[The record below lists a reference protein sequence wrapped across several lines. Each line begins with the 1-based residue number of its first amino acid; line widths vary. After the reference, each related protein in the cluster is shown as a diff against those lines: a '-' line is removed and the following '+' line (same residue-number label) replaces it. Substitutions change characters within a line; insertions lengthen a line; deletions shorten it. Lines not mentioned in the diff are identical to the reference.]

1 MDVLRQRRLDS
12 RVPKPEV
19 ENKHLPTVKGNTSKT
34 YQKKG
39 YLPPILRDRNS
50 SVSVPEINE
59 QSKEYTLKEEYEP
72 FEPFEGKS
80 RYNSMYRWVYLP
92 KRENFKPEEVVYK
105 SEMPFDG
112 TTSYKTQFPKHDVE
126 LRKDYTPKE
135 VIEPPD
141 QPFEG
146 KTQYNSMY
154 RWVYLPE
161 RENFKPEEV
170 VYKSEMPFDGT
181 TSYKTQFPKHDV
193 EPRKDYTPKEV
204 YEPPHQPFEG
214 QTHYNSTFR
223 WVYLPKRENFKP
235 EEVVYKSEMPF
246 DGTTSYKTQI
256 PKHDVEPRKDYTP
269 IEVYEPP
276 DQPFEGQTHY
286 NSNFRWVYL
295 PKRENFKPEE
305 VVYRSEMPFDGTTSY
320 KTQFP
325 KHDVEPRKDYTPI
338 EVYEPPDQPF
348 EGQTHYNSNFR
359 WVYLPKRE
367 NFKPEEVV
375 YRSEMPFDDTTS
387 YKTQFPKYDV
397 EPRKDYTPKEV
408 YTPPENPLEG
418 LTDGRRKNFT
428 LKYQS
433 KSEKFE
439 PAEVVFLCEE
449 PFHDASSDKIQFP
462 KCDPKPRK
470 DYTPKNVYIPPENPL
485 EGLTDGRRKNFTLK
499 YQSKSEKFEPA
510 EVVFLCEEPF
520 HDASSDKIQFPKRDP
535 NPHKDYTPKNVYI
548 PPENPLEGLTDGRRK
563 NFTLKYQSKKEN
575 FKEEEVVFQTEVPLD
590 DTTSY
595 KTHLPKR
602 DAKPRND
609 YTPIEVY
616 IPPENP
622 LEGLTDGR
630 RKNFTLK
637 HRSKKENLKQEK
649 VVFRTEVHLHDT
661 TSYKTHFPKR
671 DATPRKYY
679 SPMPPDEPLDGV
691 TDRKGKFNRRYLPM
705 IESMKQNEIAYKS
718 QMMDWSSVS
727 KLHYVKPSLEQKLPV
742 MNPSDV
748 ILKRGWQKRL

>member
-1 MDVLRQRRLDS
+1 
-12 RVPKPEV
+12 
-19 ENKHLPTVKGNTSKT
+19 
-34 YQKKG
+34 
-39 YLPPILRDRNS
+39 
-50 SVSVPEINE
+50 
-59 QSKEYTLKEEYEP
+59 
-72 FEPFEGKS
+72 
-80 RYNSMYRWVYLP
+80 
-92 KRENFKPEEVVYK
+92 
-105 SEMPFDG
+105 
-112 TTSYKTQFPKHDVE
+112 
-126 LRKDYTPKE
+126 
-135 VIEPPD
+135 
-141 QPFEG
+141 
-146 KTQYNSMY
+146 
-154 RWVYLPE
+154 
-161 RENFKPEEV
+161 
-170 VYKSEMPFDGT
+170 MPFDGT

-223 WVYLPKRENFKP
+223 WVYLPKREKFKP

-246 DGTTSYKTQI
+246 DGTTSYKTQF

-359 WVYLPKRE
+359 WVYLPKRK

-462 KCDPKPRK
+462 KRDPKPRK
-470 DYTPKNVYIPPENPL
+470 DYTPKNVYIPPENPLEGLTDGRRKNFTLKYQSKSEKFEPAEVVFLCEEPFHDASSDKIQFPKRDPNPHKDYTPKNVYIPPENPLEGLTDGRRKNFTLKYQSKKENFKEEEVVFQTEVPLDDTTSYKTHLPKRDGKPRNDYTPIEVYIPPENHL

-649 VVFRTEVHLHDT
+649 VVFRTEVPLDDT
-661 TSYKTHFPKR
+661 TSYKTHLPKR

-691 TDRKGKFNRRYLPM
+691 TDHKGKFNRRYLPM